1 MSYAPS
7 IASSTATLVGASQP
21 KSKGVPHRDYEAA
34 LGQLSASYGYGCHF
48 PAPQKSTTTA
58 SSSSSSSSSFW
69 KFGKKSASSSKSTK
83 STTSAPAEKR
93 AHYPQPQYKD
103 CSAALGDL
111 MSTYG
116 APGGSAGP
124 VSKHPK

>member
-1 MSYAPS
+1 MPYAPS
-7 IASSTATLVGASQP
+7 FASSTPTLVGASQP
-21 KSKGVPHRDYEAA
+21 KSKGTPERDYEAA

-48 PAPQKSTTTA
+48 PAPQQSTTTA
-58 SSSSSSSSSFW
+58 SSSSSSSSFW
-69 KFGKKSASSSKSTK
+69 KFWKKSTSSSKPTK
-83 STTSAPAEKR
+83 STTPTSVEKR
-93 AHYPQPQYKD
+93 THYPQPQYKD